1 MNEETNY
8 EALYNQILQ
17 ELSNVQHVN
26 RLLSLKLAELQ
37 EEINNAGPSVPKS
50 GKSAPVGPS
59 FKPKPQTS

>member
-26 RLLSLKLAELQ
+26 RLLALKLAELQ
-37 EEINNAGPSVPKS
+37 EEINNAGK
-50 GKSAPVGPS
+50 KETNKKAN
-59 FKPKPQTS
+59 